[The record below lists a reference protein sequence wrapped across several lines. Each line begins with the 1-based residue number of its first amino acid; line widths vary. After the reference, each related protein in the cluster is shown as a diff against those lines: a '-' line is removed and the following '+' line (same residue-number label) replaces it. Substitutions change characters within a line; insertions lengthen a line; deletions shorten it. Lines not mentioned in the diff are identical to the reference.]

1 MRRRMGRLILVANRL
16 PVSVDLS
23 DGQVNVHDS
32 AGGLATGMRGLS
44 MAEQTSWVGWPGGSP
59 SNDEQRARLDQKLA
73 EHSATPVYLS
83 AQEAERFYEGMS
95 NSVIWPLFH
104 YLVDRLPL
112 FVRDF
117 EEYRAVNER
126 FADAV
131 CARAS
136 EEDLIWI
143 HDYHLLLLPQI
154 LRERLPRARIGFFL
168 HIPFP
173 SSEIFRLLPHR
184 EELLAGML
192 GADLI
197 GFHTF
202 SYARHFSSAL
212 LGNLGV
218 EPELDR
224 VDVDGRNVS
233 IGVFPMGI
241 DVPLF
246 ERLAASPDLPERVS
260 ALRRA
265 QNVERLILGV
275 DRLDY
280 TKGIPRKLLAM
291 ERLLER
297 SPQYRGKVRLLQI
310 AVPSREN
317 VAEYKTLRADVEG
330 LVGRING
337 SSGSL
342 HDAPIHY
349 LYQPVAQNE
358 LVASYRAAEIMLV
371 TPLRD
376 GMNLVAKEYVASRID
391 GDGVLVLSELAGAA
405 SELGEA
411 LTVNPYDVE
420 NLALTLDRALTM
432 PETERRERMT
442 ALRDKVR
449 ARPVELWARQFV
461 SALVADER
469 TPEPRDLRQNTREL
483 DALARELA
491 TRSEV
496 LLTLDYDG
504 TLVKI
509 TSNPERARPD
519 SALRELLVALAEM
532 PRVQVCIVSGRSQ
545 PSLAAWFGEL
555 AIDLVAEHGVW
566 SKRARDSDW
575 QCHIDPNTLGWLADA
590 KRILQTYA
598 ERAPGAFLEE
608 KTAGLAWHY
617 RLVDPYLG
625 LALARELRV
634 HLVRHFAQ
642 APVSILAGRKV
653 IEMRPHGIDK
663 GSAVRD
669 SLGLFHRELAIAA
682 AGDDRTDEDLFAA
695 LPENSL
701 SLCAGTLATRARYR
715 VSGPEQ
721 VRRFLRSFAEA
732 RKASAIAIDRHQQSL

>member
-1 MRRRMGRLILVANRL
+1 MGELMSRLILVANRL
-16 PVSVDLS
+16 PVSLDLS
-23 DGQVNVHDS
+23 DGQIKVQDS

-44 MAEQTSWVGWPGGSP
+44 KQAQTSWVGWPGGMP
-59 SNDEQRARLDQKLA
+59 STDEQRAQLDQILA

-104 YLVDRLPL
+104 YLVDRMPL

-126 FADAV
+126 FADRI
-131 CARAS
+131 CAQAT
-136 EEDLIWI
+136 EDDLIWI
-143 HDYHLLLLPQI
+143 HDYHLLLLPQM

-184 EELLAGML
+184 EDLLRGML
-192 GADLI
+192 GANLI

-202 SYARHFSSAL
+202 GYARHFSDAL
-212 LGNLGV
+212 LGNLGI

-224 VDVDGRNVS
+224 VNVEGRNVS
-233 IGVFPMGI
+233 IGVYPMGI
-241 DVPLF
+241 DVQAF
-246 ERLAASPDLPERVS
+246 ERLAGSPDLPARAAE
-260 ALRRA
+260 LRRA
-265 QNVERLILGV
+265 QGVEQLLLGV

-280 TKGIPRKLLAM
+280 TKGIPRKLLAI

-297 SPQYRGKVRLLQI
+297 SPQYRGKIRLLQI

-317 VAEYKTLRADVEG
+317 VAEYKSLRADVEG

-349 LYQPVAQNE
+349 LYQPLSPEE
-358 LVASYRAAEIMLV
+358 LVASYRAADVMVV

-376 GMNLVAKEYVASRID
+376 GMNLVAKEYVASRTD

-411 LTVNPYDVE
+411 VTVNPYDVE
-420 NLALTLDRALTM
+420 SLAVALERALGM
-432 PETERRERMT
+432 PEAERRERMS

-449 ARPVELWARQFV
+449 ARPVELWAQSFV
-461 SALVADER
+461 DTLEAGER
-469 TPEPRDLRQNTREL
+469 TPEPVDLRSHPA
-483 DALARELA
+483 ALETLA
-491 TRSEV
+491 QRLAQHDEV
-496 LLTLDYDG
+496 LLALDYDG
-504 TLVKI
+504 TLVPI
-509 TSNPERARPD
+509 VRNPDLASPD
-519 SALRELLVALAEM
+519 AALRELLAMLASM
-532 PRVQVCIVSGRSQ
+532 PGVEVCVVSGRAQS
-545 PSLAAWFGEL
+545 SLAAWLGEFP
-555 AIDLVAEHGVW
+555 IDLVAEHGVW
-566 SKRARDSDW
+566 SRRADFGDW
-575 QCHIDPNTLGWLADA
+575 KCHIDPSTLGWLGDA
-590 KRILQTYA
+590 KNVLQTYV
-598 ERAPGAFLEE
+598 ERAPGALLEE

-653 IEMRPHGIDK
+653 IEMRPQGIDK

-669 SLGLFHRELAIAA
+669 SLGLFRPGVAFAA
-682 AGDDRTDEDLFAA
+682 AGDDRTDEDLFAV
-695 LPENSL
+695 LPEDSV
-701 SLCAGTLATRARYR
+701 SLCAGTLTTRAGYR
-715 VSGPEQ
+715 VSGPDQ
-721 VRRFLRSFAEA
+721 VRRFLRTFVEA
-732 RKASAIAIDRHQQSL
+732 RKAQAR

>member
-1 MRRRMGRLILVANRL
+1 MGRLILVANRL
-16 PVSVDLS
+16 PVSLDLS
-23 DGQVNVHDS
+23 DGQVNVQDS
-32 AGGLATGMRGLS
+32 AGGLATGMRGLGKQ
-44 MAEQTSWVGWPGGSP
+44 EQLSWVGWPGGTP
-59 SNDEQRARLDQKLA
+59 NTDEQRALLDRKLA
-73 EHSATPVYLS
+73 EHSATAVYLS
-83 AQEAERFYEGMS
+83 KQEAERFYEGMS

-117 EEYRAVNER
+117 EDYRAVNER

-131 CARAS
+131 CAQAS
-136 EEDLIWI
+136 EDDLIWI
-143 HDYHLLLLPQI
+143 HDYHLLLLPRI
-154 LRERLPRARIGFFL
+154 LRERMPRARIGFFL

-184 EELLAGML
+184 EDLLYGML
-192 GADLI
+192 GADLV

-202 SYARHFSSAL
+202 GYARHFANAL
-212 LGNLGV
+212 LGNLGI

-224 VDVDGRNVS
+224 VDVEGRNVS

-241 DVPLF
+241 DVRNF
-246 ERLAASPDLPERVS
+246 ERLAASSELPERTA
-260 ALRRA
+260 ALRGA
-265 QNVERLILGV
+265 HQVERLILGV

-280 TKGIPRKLLAM
+280 TKGISRKLLAV

-297 SPQYRGKVRLLQI
+297 SPQYRGKVRLLQV

-317 VAEYKTLRADVEG
+317 VAEYKSLRAEVEG

-349 LYQPVAQNE
+349 LYQSLTPEE

-420 NLALTLDRALTM
+420 SLATTLDRALSM
-432 PETERRERMT
+432 PEAERRARM
-442 ALRDKVR
+442 AVLRDKVR
-449 ARPVELWARQFV
+449 ARPVEWWARQFV
-461 SALVADER
+461 NTLEQSDR
-469 TPEPRDLRQNTREL
+469 TPGTRDLRQDSREL
-483 DALARELA
+483 EALSRELA
-491 TRSEV
+491 RRSEV
-496 LLTLDYDG
+496 LLALDYDG
-504 TLVKI
+504 TLVDIKGL
-509 TSNPERARPD
+509 PEFAVPD
-519 SALRELLVALAEM
+519 AALLELLSELAELSG
-532 PRVQVCIVSGRSQ
+532 VEVCVVSGRPRSD
-545 PSLAAWFGEL
+545 LAGWFDEL
-555 AIDLVAEHGVW
+555 PLHLVAEHGVW
-566 SKRARDSDW
+566 SKRARTNEW
-575 QCHIDPNTLGWLADA
+575 RCHIDPSTLDWIADA
-590 KRILQTYA
+590 RHILQTYV
-598 ERAPGAFLEE
+598 ERAPGSFLEE
-608 KTAGLAWHY
+608 KTAGLSWHY
-617 RLVDPYLG
+617 RLVDPHRA

-642 APVSILAGRKV
+642 APVSVLPGRKM
-653 IEMRPHGIDK
+653 IELRPQGIDK

-669 SLGLFHRELAIAA
+669 LLGLLQRELGIAA

-695 LPENSL
+695 LPEDAIT
-701 SLCAGTLATRARYR
+701 LCAGTRATRARYR
-715 VSGPEQ
+715 VRGPAQ
-721 VRRFLRSFAEA
+721 VRRFLQVFAETRA
-732 RKASAIAIDRHQQSL
+732 AQRSR

>member
-1 MRRRMGRLILVANRL
+1 MAGGMSRLILVANRL
-16 PVSVDLS
+16 PVSLDLS
-23 DGQVNVHDS
+23 DGQVKVQDS
-32 AGGLATGMRGLS
+32 AGGLATGMRGLGKQ
-44 MAEQTSWVGWPGGSP
+44 EQTSWVGWPGGMP
-59 SNDEQRARLDQKLA
+59 SDDQQRAQLDQKLA

-104 YLVDRLPL
+104 YLIDRMPL

-117 EEYRAVNER
+117 DEYRAVNER
-126 FADAV
+126 FADCV
-131 CARAS
+131 CAQAS
-136 EEDLIWI
+136 EDALIWI

-184 EELLAGML
+184 EELLRGML
-192 GADLI
+192 GANLI

-202 SYARHFSSAL
+202 AYARHFSDAL
-212 LGNLGV
+212 LGNLGI

-224 VDVDGRNVS
+224 VDVDGRTVS

-241 DVPLF
+241 DVQTF
-246 ERLAASPDLPERVS
+246 ERLANSAELPERVA
-260 ALRRA
+260 ALRSA
-265 QNVERLILGV
+265 QGVEQLILGV

-280 TKGIPRKLLAM
+280 TKGIPRKLLAV
-291 ERLLER
+291 ERLFER
-297 SPQYRGKVRLLQI
+297 SPQYRGKVRMLQI

-317 VAEYKTLRADVEG
+317 VAEYKSLRTEVEG

-349 LYQPVAQNE
+349 LYQPLTQEE
-358 LVASYRAAEIMLV
+358 LVASYRAAEIMVV

-376 GMNLVAKEYVASRID
+376 GMNLVAKEYVASRTD
-391 GDGVLVLSELAGAA
+391 GDGVLVLSEFAGAA

-420 NLALTLDRALTM
+420 SLALTLERALLM
-432 PETERRERMT
+432 PEAERRERMSQ
-442 ALRDKVR
+442 LREKVR

-461 SALVADER
+461 AQLSVAEPA
-469 TPEPRDLRQNTREL
+469 PEPRDLRHAPAEL
-483 DALARELA
+483 EALGRGLA
-491 TRSEV
+491 SQAKVR
-496 LLTLDYDG
+496 LLLDYDG
-504 TLVKI
+504 TLVPI
-509 TSNPERARPD
+509 AQDPELARPD
-519 SALRELLVALAEM
+519 AALCELLVMLAELQG
-532 PRVQVCIVSGRSQ
+532 VEVCVVSGRAQS
-545 PSLAAWFGEL
+545 SLAAWLGEL
-555 AIDLVAEHGVW
+555 PIDLIAEHGVW
-566 SKRARDSDW
+566 SKRANEADW
-575 QCHIDPNTLGWLADA
+575 KCHIDPSSLGWPADA
-590 KRILQTYA
+590 KTILQTYV

-617 RLVDPYLG
+617 RRVDPYLG
-625 LALARELRV
+625 VALARELRV

-653 IEMRPHGIDK
+653 IEMRPQGIDK
-663 GSAVRD
+663 GSVVRD
-669 SLGLFHRELAIAA
+669 LLDLFRHEATIVA
-682 AGDDRTDEDLFAA
+682 AGDDRTDEDLFAV
-695 LPENSL
+695 LPEGAI
-701 SLCAGTLATRARYR
+701 SLCAGTLTTRARYR

-721 VRRFLRSFAEA
+721 IRRFLRSFVEA
-732 RKASAIAIDRHQQSL
+732 RRATA

>member
-1 MRRRMGRLILVANRL
+1 MGSTMGRLILVANRL
-16 PVSVDLS
+16 PVSLDLS
-23 DGQVNVHDS
+23 DGQVNVQDS
-32 AGGLATGMRGLS
+32 AGGLATGMRGLGQQ
-44 MAEQTSWVGWPGGSP
+44 EQTSWIGWPGGMP
-59 SNDEQRARLDQKLA
+59 STDEQRAELDKKLA

-83 AQEAERFYEGMS
+83 AQESERFYEGMS

-104 YLVDRLPL
+104 YLIDRLPL
-112 FVRDF
+112 FVRDYD
-117 EEYRAVNER
+117 EYRAVNQR
-126 FADAV
+126 FADIV
-131 CARAS
+131 CEQAT
-136 EEDLIWI
+136 EDDSIWI
-143 HDYHLLLLPQI
+143 HDYHLLLLPQL

-184 EELLAGML
+184 EELLHGML
-192 GADLI
+192 GASVI

-202 SYARHFSSAL
+202 SYARHFSNAL
-212 LGNLGV
+212 LGNLGI

-241 DVPLF
+241 DVASF
-246 ERLAASPDLPERVS
+246 ERLAADPELPERVS

-317 VAEYKTLRADVEG
+317 VAEYKSLRADVEG

-349 LYQPVAQNE
+349 LYQPIAQAE
-358 LVASYRAAEIMLV
+358 LVASYRAAEVMLV

-420 NLALTLDRALTM
+420 SLALSMDRALTM
-432 PETERRERMT
+432 PEAERRERMA
-442 ALRDKVR
+442 ALREKVR

-461 SALVADER
+461 DALESDER
-469 TPEPRDLRQNTREL
+469 SPEPRDLRANSPEL
-483 DALARELA
+483 DALARDLA
-491 TRSEV
+491 TRREV
-496 LLTLDYDG
+496 LLALDYDG

-509 TSNPERARPD
+509 SSNPDRARPD
-519 SALRELLVALAEM
+519 ASLRELLVVLAQLPGVE
-532 PRVQVCIVSGRSQ
+532 VCIVSGRTQS
-545 PSLAAWFGEL
+545 SLATWFGEL
-555 AIDLVAEHGVW
+555 PIHLVAEHGVW
-566 SKRARDSDW
+566 SKRAGALDW
-575 QCHIDPNTLGWLADA
+575 KCHIDPSTLG
-590 KRILQTYA
+590 
-598 ERAPGAFLEE
+598 
-608 KTAGLAWHY
+608 
-617 RLVDPYLG
+617 
-625 LALARELRV
+625 
-634 HLVRHFAQ
+634 
-642 APVSILAGRKV
+642 
-653 IEMRPHGIDK
+653 
-663 GSAVRD
+663 
-669 SLGLFHRELAIAA
+669 
-682 AGDDRTDEDLFAA
+682 
-695 LPENSL
+695 
-701 SLCAGTLATRARYR
+701 
-715 VSGPEQ
+715 
-721 VRRFLRSFAEA
+721 
-732 RKASAIAIDRHQQSL
+732 

>member
-1 MRRRMGRLILVANRL
+1 MSRLILVANRL
-16 PVSVDLS
+16 PVSLDLS
-23 DGQVNVHDS
+23 DGQVQVQAS

-44 MAEQTSWVGWPGGSP
+44 KQESTSWVGWPGGTPGS
-59 SNDEQRARLDQKLA
+59 DEQRALLDEKLA

-83 AQEAERFYEGMS
+83 EQEAERFYDGMS

-104 YLVDRLPL
+104 YLVDRMPML
-112 FVRDF
+112 VRDF
-117 EEYRAVNER
+117 DEYRAVNER

-131 CARAS
+131 CAQAK
-136 EEDLIWI
+136 EEDLIWV
-143 HDYHLLLLPQI
+143 HDYHLLLLPKI

-184 EELLAGML
+184 EELLRGML
-192 GADLI
+192 GANLI

-202 SYARHFSSAL
+202 GYARHFSDAL
-212 LGNLGV
+212 LGNLGI
-218 EPELDR
+218 EAELDR
-224 VDVDGRNVS
+224 VDVESGKVS

-241 DVPLF
+241 DVQSF
-246 ERLAASPDLPERVS
+246 ERLANSAELPDRVS
-260 ALRRA
+260 ELRRA
-265 QNVERLILGV
+265 QGVEQLLLGV

-297 SPQYRGKVRLLQI
+297 SPHYRGKVRLLQV

-317 VAEYKTLRADVEG
+317 VAEYKSLRADVEG

-337 SSGSL
+337 ASGSL
-342 HDAPIHY
+342 HDDAPIHY
-349 LYQPVAQNE
+349 LYKALTQEE
-358 LVASYRAAEIMLV
+358 LVASYRAADVMVV

-376 GMNLVAKEYVASRID
+376 GMNLVAKEYIASRTT

-420 NLALTLDRALTM
+420 SMAVGFDRALSM
-432 PETERRERMT
+432 PESERRERMS

-449 ARPVELWARQFV
+449 ARPVELWAQSFV
-461 SALVADER
+461 SALETGER
-469 TPEPRDLRQNTREL
+469 GPEPRDLRRDPHEL
-483 DALARELA
+483 
-491 TRSEV
+491 EV
-496 LLTLDYDG
+496 LAQGLAKHSQVLLALDYDG
-504 TLVKI
+504 TLVPIVK
-509 TSNPERARPD
+509 NPDLARPD
-519 SALRELLVALAEM
+519 AALRQLLAMLARM
-532 PRVQVCIVSGRSQ
+532 PGVQVCVVSGRAQS
-545 PSLAAWFGEL
+545 SLASWLGEL
-555 AIDLVAEHGVW
+555 PLDLVAEHGVW
-566 SKRARDSDW
+566 SKRADAEEW
-575 QCHIDPNTLGWLADA
+575 ICHVDQSTLGWLPDA
-590 KRILQTYA
+590 RKILETYV

-625 LALARELRV
+625 VALARELRV

-653 IEMRPHGIDK
+653 LEMRPQGIDK
-663 GSAVRD
+663 GTAVRD
-669 SLGLFHRELAIAA
+669 FLGLFRPEQVIGA

-695 LPENSL
+695 LPEGSL
-701 SLCAGTLATRARYR
+701 SLCAGTFATRAGYR
-715 VSGPEQ
+715 VSGPDQ
-721 VRRFLRSFAEA
+721 IRLFLRSFAEA
-732 RKASAIAIDRHQQSL
+732 RKAQAAA

>member
-1 MRRRMGRLILVANRL
+1 MGRLILVANRL

-23 DGQVNVHDS
+23 EGQVRVQPS
-32 AGGLATGMRGLS
+32 SGGLATGMRGL
-44 MAEQTSWVGWPGGSP
+44 AKEEHTSWVGWPGGSP
-59 SNDEQRARLDQKLA
+59 ESEEQRSALEAQLR

-104 YLVDRLPL
+104 YLVDRMPL

-117 EEYRAVNER
+117 AEYRAVNER

-131 CARAS
+131 CADAD
-136 EEDLIWI
+136 EDSTIWV
-143 HDYHLLLLPQI
+143 HDYHLLLLPGI

-184 EELLAGML
+184 EDLLRGLL
-192 GADLI
+192 GANLI
-197 GFHTF
+197 GFHTYG
-202 SYARHFSSAL
+202 YARHFADAL
-212 LGNLGV
+212 LGTLGI

-224 VDVDGRNVS
+224 VDVDGRTVS
-233 IGVFPMGI
+233 LGVFPMGI
-241 DVPLF
+241 DVSTF
-246 ERLAASPDLPERVS
+246 EGLAQSPELPARV
-260 ALRRA
+260 AELRRA
-265 QNVERLILGV
+265 QGVEHLLLGV

-297 SPQYRGKVRLLQI
+297 SPQYRGTARLLQI

-317 VAEYKTLRADVEG
+317 VAEYKSLRSEVEQ

-337 SSGSL
+337 SNGSL

-349 LYQPVAQNE
+349 LYQPVTQTD
-358 LVASYRAAEIMLV
+358 LVASYRAADVMVV

-376 GMNLVAKEYVASRID
+376 GMNLVAKEYVAARTD

-420 NLALTLDRALTM
+420 SLALCLDRALSM
-432 PETERRERMT
+432 PEAERRERMA

-449 ARPVELWARQFV
+449 ARPVELWASSFV
-461 SALVADER
+461 HTLEAGERAL
-469 TPEPRDLRQNTREL
+469 EPLDLRHNPSQLE
-483 DALARELA
+483 ALALELA
-491 TRSEV
+491 KRPEV
-496 LLTLDYDG
+496 VFALDYDG
-504 TLVKI
+504 TLVPI
-509 TSNPERARPD
+509 ARNPDLAVPD
-519 SALRELLVALAEM
+519 SALSELLAMLAVASGV
-532 PRVQVCIVSGRSQ
+532 RVCVVSGRAQ
-545 PSLAAWFGEL
+545 ASLGAWLGKL
-555 AIDLVAEHGVW
+555 PIDLVAEHGVW
-566 SKRARDSDW
+566 SKRAGVAAW
-575 QCHIDPNTLGWLADA
+575 KCHIDPSTLGWLGDA
-590 KRILQTYA
+590 RAILETYV

-617 RLVDPYLG
+617 RNVDPYLG
-625 LALARELRV
+625 VHLARELRV

-642 APVSILAGRKV
+642 LPVSILAGRKV
-653 IEMRPHGIDK
+653 IELRPQGLDK
-663 GSAVRD
+663 GAAVRD
-669 SLGLFHRELAIAA
+669 SLALFAGAPALLA
-682 AGDDRTDEDLFAA
+682 AGDDRTDEDLFAV
-695 LPENSL
+695 LPEGSL
-701 SLCAGTLATRARYR
+701 SLCAGTLATRAHYR

-721 VRRFLRSFAEA
+721 VRLFLRRFLEA
-732 RKASAIAIDRHQQSL
+732 RTLEPS

>member
-1 MRRRMGRLILVANRL
+1 MGLAMSRLILVANRL
-16 PVSVDLS
+16 PVSLDLS
-23 DGQVNVHDS
+23 DGQVKVQDS

-44 MAEQTSWVGWPGGSP
+44 KEERTSWVGWPGGIP
-59 SNDEQRARLDQKLA
+59 SSDEQRALLDQKLT

-83 AQEAERFYEGMS
+83 AAEAERFYEGMS

-117 EEYRAVNER
+117 DDYRAVNER
-126 FADAV
+126 FADIV
-131 CARAS
+131 CAQAG
-136 EEDLIWI
+136 EDDLIWI
-143 HDYHLLLLPQI
+143 HDYHLLLLPKI

-173 SSEIFRLLPHR
+173 SSEIFRLMPHR
-184 EELLAGML
+184 EELLRGML
-192 GADLI
+192 GANVI

-202 SYARHFSSAL
+202 GYARHFADAL
-212 LGNLGV
+212 LGNLGI
-218 EPELDR
+218 EPELDT
-224 VDVDGRNVS
+224 VDVEGRSVS

-241 DVPLF
+241 DVQSF
-246 ERLAASPDLPERVS
+246 ERLADSPELPERV
-260 ALRRA
+260 AELRRA
-265 QNVERLILGV
+265 QGVEQLILGV

-297 SPQYRGKVRLLQI
+297 SPQYRGKVRLLQV

-317 VAEYKTLRADVEG
+317 VAEYKSLRADVEG

-349 LYQPVAQNE
+349 LYKSLTQEE
-358 LVASYRAAEIMLV
+358 LVASYRAAQIMVV

-376 GMNLVAKEYVASRID
+376 GMNLVAKEYVASRTD

-411 LTVNPYDVE
+411 LVVNPYDVE
-420 NLALTLDRALTM
+420 SLAVSLDRALTM
-432 PETERRERMT
+432 PETERRERMS
-442 ALRDKVR
+442 ALRDKVS
-449 ARPVELWARQFV
+449 ARPVEVWARTFV
-461 SALVADER
+461 DKLESGER
-469 TPEPRDLRQNTREL
+469 GPEPQDLRHDSAEL
-483 DALARELA
+483 DALAQRLA
-491 TRSEV
+491 SRAEV
-496 LLTLDYDG
+496 LLALDYDG
-504 TLVKI
+504 TLVPIVK
-509 TSNPERARPD
+509 NPDLARPD
-519 SALRELLVALAEM
+519 TALRELLTMLAEFKG
-532 PRVQVCIVSGRSQ
+532 VEVCVVSGRAQ
-545 PSLAAWFGEL
+545 PSLGGWLGDL

-566 SKRARDSDW
+566 SKRAGSPDW
-575 QCHIDPNTLGWLADA
+575 KSHIDPNSLGWITDA
-590 KRILQTYA
+590 KAILETYV

-625 LALARELRV
+625 VALARELRV

-653 IEMRPHGIDK
+653 LEMRPQGIDK
-663 GSAVRD
+663 GAAVRD
-669 SLGLFHRELAIAA
+669 SLNLLRPGIAIAA
-682 AGDDRTDEDLFAA
+682 AGDDRTDEDLFAS
-695 LPENSL
+695 LPEGSI

-715 VSGPEQ
+715 VSGPDQ
-721 VRRFLRSFAEA
+721 VRRFLRSFVEA
-732 RKASAIAIDRHQQSL
+732 RQRQSGAQ

>member
-1 MRRRMGRLILVANRL
+1 MSRLILVANRL
-16 PVSVDLS
+16 PVSLDLS
-23 DGQVNVHDS
+23 DDQVRIQPS
-32 AGGLATGMRGLS
+32 SGGLATGMRGLS
-44 MAEQTSWVGWPGGSP
+44 KAEQTSWVGWPGAMPQS
-59 SNDEQRARLDQKLA
+59 DEQRALIDQQLA

-104 YLVDRLPL
+104 YLVDRMPL

-117 EEYRAVNER
+117 DEYRAVNER

-131 CARAS
+131 CAQAG
-136 EEDLIWI
+136 EDDLIWI
-143 HDYHLLLLPQI
+143 HDYHLLLLPRM
-154 LRERLPRARIGFFL
+154 LRERLPGARIGFFL

-184 EELLAGML
+184 EDLLRGML
-192 GADLI
+192 GANLI

-202 SYARHFSSAL
+202 GYARHFSDAL
-212 LGNLGV
+212 LGNLGI
-218 EPELDR
+218 EPQLDR
-224 VDVDGRNVS
+224 VDVDGRTVS
-233 IGVFPMGI
+233 IGVYPMGI
-241 DVPLF
+241 DVNGF
-246 ERLAASPDLPERVS
+246 EQLASDPELPARV
-260 ALRRA
+260 AELRRA
-265 QNVERLILGV
+265 QGVEHLLLGV

-317 VAEYKTLRADVEG
+317 VAEYKSLRSDVEG

-349 LYQPVAQNE
+349 LYKPVTQAE
-358 LVASYRAAEIMLV
+358 LVASYRAADVMVV

-376 GMNLVAKEYVASRID
+376 GMNLVAKEYVAARTD

-420 NLALTLDRALTM
+420 TLALTLDRALSM
-432 PETERRERMT
+432 PEVERRERMT

-449 ARPVELWARQFV
+449 AHPVELWARSFV
-461 SALVADER
+461 ETLAAGER
-469 TPEPRDLRQNTREL
+469 GPEPRDLRRDSDEL
-483 DALARELA
+483 DKLARTLA
-491 TRSEV
+491 TRAEV
-496 LLTLDYDG
+496 VFALDYDG
-504 TLVKI
+504 TLVPI
-509 TSNPERARPD
+509 TRNPDLARPD
-519 SALRELLVALAEM
+519 AALRELLAMLAGLSG
-532 PRVQVCIVSGRSQ
+532 VHVCVVSGRAQ
-545 PSLAAWFGEL
+545 PSLATWLDAL
-555 AIDLVAEHGVW
+555 PIDLVAEHGVW
-566 SKRARDSDW
+566 TKRAEAAEW
-575 QCHIDPNTLGWLADA
+575 KCHIDTSTLDWLSDA
-590 KRILQTYA
+590 RAILETYV
-598 ERAPGAFLEE
+598 ERAPGAILEQ

-617 RLVDPYLG
+617 RNVDPYLG
-625 LALARELRV
+625 VQLARELRV

-642 APVSILAGRKV
+642 MPVSILGGRKV
-653 IEMRPHGIDK
+653 IEMRPQGLDK

-669 SLGLFHRELAIAA
+669 SLGLFRSAAAIAA

-695 LPENSL
+695 LPEGSL
-701 SLCAGTLATRARYR
+701 SLCAGTLATRAGYR
-715 VSGPEQ
+715 VSGPDQ
-721 VRRFLRSFAEA
+721 VRRFLRGFVEA
-732 RKASAIAIDRHQQSL
+732 RRL

>member
-1 MRRRMGRLILVANRL
+1 MSRLILVANRL
-16 PVSVDLS
+16 PVSLDLS
-23 DGQVNVHDS
+23 EGQVRIKDS
-32 AGGLATGMRGLS
+32 GGGLATGMRGLS
-44 MAEQTSWVGWPGGSP
+44 KKEQTSWVGWPGGTP
-59 SNDEQRARLDQKLA
+59 SSDEQRALLDQKLA

-83 AQEAERFYEGMS
+83 AQESERFYEGMS

-104 YLVDRLPL
+104 YLVDRMPL

-117 EEYRAVNER
+117 DEYRAVNER

-131 CARAS
+131 CAQAGDD
-136 EEDLIWI
+136 DLIWI
-143 HDYHLLLLPQI
+143 HDYHLLLLPQM

-184 EELLAGML
+184 EHLLRGML
-192 GADLI
+192 GANLI

-202 SYARHFSSAL
+202 GYARHFSDAL
-212 LGNLGV
+212 LGTLGI

-224 VDVDGRNVS
+224 VDVEGRTVS

-241 DVPLF
+241 DVNSF
-246 ERLAASPDLPERVS
+246 ERMAASPELPERVA

-265 QNVERLILGV
+265 QGVEHLLLGV

-297 SPQYRGKVRLLQI
+297 SPQYRGKARLLQI

-317 VAEYKTLRADVEG
+317 VAEYKSLRGEVEG

-349 LYQPVAQNE
+349 LYQPVTQEE
-358 LVASYRAAEIMLV
+358 LVASYRAADIMVV

-376 GMNLVAKEYVASRID
+376 GMNLVAKEYVASRTD

-420 NLALTLDRALTM
+420 SLAVTLDRALSM
-432 PETERRERMT
+432 PETERRERMS

-449 ARPVELWARQFV
+449 ARPVELWANNFV
-461 SALVADER
+461 DTLEARER
-469 TPEPRDLRQNTREL
+469 GPEPRDLRRDPQEL
-483 DALARELA
+483 EALARVLA
-491 TRSEV
+491 TRTEV
-496 LLTLDYDG
+496 VFALDYDG
-504 TLVKI
+504 TLVPI
-509 TSNPERARPD
+509 VRNPDFARPD
-519 SALRELLVALAEM
+519 TALRELLAMLASLSG
-532 PRVQVCIVSGRSQ
+532 VHVCVVSGRAQ
-545 PSLAAWFGEL
+545 PSLAAWLGEL
-555 AIDLVAEHGVW
+555 PIDLVAEHGVW
-566 SKRARDSDW
+566 SKKAEAAGW
-575 QCHIDPNTLGWLADA
+575 QCHIDPTTLGWLGDA
-590 KRILQTYA
+590 RSILETYV
-598 ERAPGAFLEE
+598 ERAPGAFLEQ
-608 KTAGLAWHY
+608 KTGGLAWHY
-617 RLVDPYLG
+617 RNVDPYLG
-625 LALARELRV
+625 VHLARELRV

-642 APVSILAGRKV
+642 MPVSILAGRKV
-653 IEMRPHGIDK
+653 IEMRPQGLDK
-663 GSAVRD
+663 GSAARD
-669 SLGLFHRELAIAA
+669 FLGLFQGGAVIAA

-695 LPENSL
+695 LPEGSL
-701 SLCAGTLATRARYR
+701 SLCAGTLATRAGYR
-715 VSGPEQ
+715 VSGPDQ
-721 VRRFLRSFAEA
+721 VRRFLRGFVEA
-732 RKASAIAIDRHQQSL
+732 RTQSRTRTNA

>member
-1 MRRRMGRLILVANRL
+1 MNRLILVANRL
-16 PVSVDLS
+16 PVSLDLS
-23 DGQVNVHDS
+23 DGQVNVQDS

-44 MAEQTSWVGWPGGSP
+44 KQERTSWVGWPGGTPKS
-59 SNDEQRARLDQKLA
+59 DEQRALLDQKLA

-83 AQEAERFYEGMS
+83 KQEAERFYDGMS

-104 YLVDRLPL
+104 YLVDRVPL

-131 CARAS
+131 CAQAN
-136 EEDLIWI
+136 EQDLIWI
-143 HDYHLLLLPQI
+143 HDYHLLLLPKI

-184 EELLAGML
+184 EELLRGML
-192 GADLI
+192 GANLI

-202 SYARHFSSAL
+202 GYARHFADAL
-212 LGNLGV
+212 LGNLGI

-224 VDVDGRNVS
+224 VDVEGRNVS

-241 DVPLF
+241 DVRVF
-246 ERLAASPDLPERVS
+246 EHLAADPGLPERV
-260 ALRRA
+260 AELRRA
-265 QNVERLILGV
+265 PGMEQLILGV

-280 TKGIPRKLLAM
+280 TKGLPRKLLAM

-317 VAEYKTLRADVEG
+317 VAEYKSLRADVEG

-337 SSGSL
+337 ANGSL

-349 LYQPVAQNE
+349 LYQPLTPDE
-358 LVASYRAAEIMLV
+358 LVTSYRAAEVMVV

-376 GMNLVAKEYVASRID
+376 GMNLVAKEYVASRTD

-411 LTVNPYDVE
+411 LIVNPYDVE
-420 NLALTLDRALTM
+420 SLALSLERALSM
-432 PETERRERMT
+432 PETERRERMS

-449 ARPVELWARQFV
+449 ARPVELWAQGFV
-461 SALVADER
+461 DQLAAGVQV
-469 TPEPRDLRQNTREL
+469 PEPRDLRHDPGQLE
-483 DALARELA
+483 ALAQGLA
-491 TRSEV
+491 TRAEV
-496 LLTLDYDG
+496 LFALDYDG
-504 TLVKI
+504 TLVPI
-509 TSNPERARPD
+509 VRNPDLARPD
-519 SALRELLVALAEM
+519 ADLRELLAMLAAM
-532 PRVQVCIVSGRSQ
+532 PGIEVCVVSGRAQ
-545 PSLAAWFGEL
+545 PSLAAWLGEL
-555 AIDLVAEHGVW
+555 PIDLVAEHGVW
-566 SKRARDSDW
+566 SKRANEADW
-575 QCHIDPNTLGWLADA
+575 NCHVDPGSIGWLSDA
-590 KRILQTYA
+590 KSILQTYV

-625 LALARELRV
+625 VALARELRV
-634 HLVRHFAQ
+634 HLVSHFAQ

-653 IEMRPHGIDK
+653 VEMRPQGIDK
-663 GSAVRD
+663 GAAVRD
-669 SLGLFHRELAIAA
+669 SLGLFRPQLALAA

-695 LPENSL
+695 LPEDSI
-701 SLCAGTLATRARYR
+701 SLCAGTLATRARFR

-721 VRRFLRSFAEA
+721 VRRFLRSFLEA
-732 RKASAIAIDRHQQSL
+732 RRAQAA

>member
-1 MRRRMGRLILVANRL
+1 MSRLILVANRL
-16 PVSVDLS
+16 PVSLDLS
-23 DGQVNVHDS
+23 DGQVNVQDS

-44 MAEQTSWVGWPGGSP
+44 KQEQTSWVGWPGGIP
-59 SNDEQRARLDQKLA
+59 SSDEQRALLDRKLA

-83 AQEAERFYEGMS
+83 QQEAERFYEGMS

-131 CARAS
+131 CAQAR
-136 EEDLIWI
+136 EDDLIWI
-143 HDYHLLLLPQI
+143 HDYHLLLLPAI
-154 LRERLPRARIGFFL
+154 LRQRLPHARIGFFL

-184 EELLAGML
+184 EELLRGLL
-192 GADLI
+192 GANLI

-202 SYARHFSSAL
+202 GYARHFSDAL
-212 LGNLGV
+212 LGNLGI

-224 VDVDGRNVS
+224 VDVNGRNVS

-241 DVPLF
+241 DVHSF
-246 ERLAASPDLPERVS
+246 ERLANSPELPERT
-260 ALRRA
+260 AELRRA
-265 QNVERLILGV
+265 QNVEQLILGV

-297 SPQYRGKVRLLQI
+297 SPRYRGKVRLLQI

-317 VAEYKTLRADVEG
+317 VAEYKSLRADVEG

-342 HDAPIHY
+342 HEAPIHY
-349 LYQPVAQNE
+349 LYKPLKQDE
-358 LVASYRAAEIMLV
+358 LVASYRAADIMVV

-376 GMNLVAKEYVASRID
+376 GMNLVAKEYIASRTD

-420 NLALTLDRALTM
+420 SLAVSLDRALSM
-432 PETERRERMT
+432 PEVERRERMS

-449 ARPVELWARQFV
+449 ARPVELWAQSFV
-461 SALVADER
+461 DALQAGKRE
-469 TPEPRDLRQNTREL
+469 PEPRDLQRDPAEL
-483 DALARELA
+483 ESLARGLA
-491 TRSEV
+491 SHARV
-496 LLTLDYDG
+496 LFALDYDG
-504 TLVKI
+504 TLVPI
-509 TSNPERARPD
+509 ARNPDLARPD
-519 SALRELLVALAEM
+519 SALRELLAMLTALPGVE
-532 PRVQVCIVSGRSQ
+532 VCVVSGRAQ
-545 PSLAAWFGEL
+545 PSLAAWL
-555 AIDLVAEHGVW
+555 DHLPINLVAEHGVW
-566 SKRARDSDW
+566 SKRANASDW
-575 QCHIDPNTLGWLADA
+575 KCHIDSSSTEWLADA
-590 KRILQTYA
+590 KNILQTYV

-642 APVSILAGRKV
+642 TPVSIFAGHKV
-653 IEMRPHGIDK
+653 LEIRPQSIDK
-663 GSAVRD
+663 GAALRD
-669 SLGLFHRELAIAA
+669 SLGLFRPELAVAA

-695 LPENSL
+695 LPEGSL

-715 VSGPEQ
+715 VSGPDQ
-721 VRRFLRSFAEA
+721 VRRFLRSFVEA
-732 RKASAIAIDRHQQSL
+732 RKVETA

>member
-1 MRRRMGRLILVANRL
+1 MSRLILVANRL
-16 PVSVDLS
+16 PVSLDLS
-23 DGQVNVHDS
+23 GGEVKVQDS
-32 AGGLATGMRGLS
+32 GGGLATGMRGLS
-44 MAEQTSWVGWPGGSP
+44 KRETTSWVGWPGGAPNS
-59 SNDEQRARLDQKLA
+59 DEQRAQIEEKLR

-83 AQEAERFYEGMS
+83 AREAERFYEGMS
-95 NSVIWPLFH
+95 NGVIWPLFH
-104 YLVDRLPL
+104 YLIDRMPL

-131 CARAS
+131 LAS
-136 EEDLIWI
+136 AEDDDLIWI
-143 HDYHLLLLPQI
+143 HDFHLLLLPKMI
-154 LRERLPRARIGFFL
+154 RERLPRARIGFFL

-184 EELLAGML
+184 EEILRGML
-192 GADLI
+192 GANLI

-202 SYARHFSSAL
+202 GYARHFSDAL
-212 LGNLGV
+212 LGTLGI

-224 VDVDGRNVS
+224 VDVEGRRVS

-241 DVPLF
+241 DVNSF
-246 ERLAASPDLPERVS
+246 ERSGNDPDLPERV
-260 ALRRA
+260 AGLRRA
-265 QNVERLILGV
+265 QGVEQLLLGV

-297 SPQYRGKVRLLQI
+297 SPHYRGKVRLLQI

-317 VAEYKTLRADVEG
+317 VEEYKSLRSDVEG

-349 LYQPVAQNE
+349 VYQSVSREQ
-358 LVASYRAAEIMLV
+358 LVASYRAADVMVV

-376 GMNLVAKEYVASRID
+376 GMNLVAKEYIAARGD

-411 LTVNPYDVE
+411 LIVNPYDVE
-420 NLALTLDRALTM
+420 SLALALDRALCM
-432 PETERRERMT
+432 PEAERRERMQ
-442 ALRDKVR
+442 ALRGKVQ
-449 ARPVELWARQFV
+449 ARPVELWARQFTD
-461 SALVADER
+461 ALWASQRDV
-469 TPEPRDLRQNTREL
+469 EPCDLRRDPEKL
-483 DALARELA
+483 DALARNLA
-491 TRSEV
+491 AHPSV
-496 LLTLDYDG
+496 VFALDYDG
-504 TLVKI
+504 TLVPI
-509 TSNPERARPD
+509 MRTPELAIPD
-519 SALRELLVALAEM
+519 PALCELLDRLARLNGV
-532 PRVQVCIVSGRSQ
+532 RVCVVSGRAQ
-545 PSLAAWFGEL
+545 ASLSAWL
-555 AIDLVAEHGVW
+555 DALPIDLIAEHGVW
-566 SKRARDSDW
+566 SRNWGSAW
-575 QCHIDPNTLGWLADA
+575 QCHVDPTTLDWLSDA
-590 KRILQTYA
+590 RGILETYV

-617 RLVDPYLG
+617 RNVDPYLG
-625 LALARELRV
+625 VLLARELRV

-653 IEMRPHGIDK
+653 LEMRPQGLEK
-663 GSAVRD
+663 GSAARD
-669 SLGLFHRELAIAA
+669 WLGLFQTGAAVAA

-695 LPENSL
+695 LPDGSL
-701 SLCAGTLATRARYR
+701 SLCAGTLTTRAGYR

-721 VRRFLRSFAEA
+721 VRRFLQRFLEA
-732 RKASAIAIDRHQQSL
+732 RTA

>member
-1 MRRRMGRLILVANRL
+1 MGRLILVANRL

-44 MAEQTSWVGWPGGSP
+44 MAQQTSWVGWPGGSP
-59 SNDEQRARLDQKLA
+59 SSDEQRARLDQKLA
-73 EHSATPVYLS
+73 EHAATPVYLS

-117 EEYRAVNER
+117 AEYRAVNER

-131 CARAS
+131 CAQAS

-184 EELLAGML
+184 EELLSGML

-212 LGNLGV
+212 LGNLGI

-224 VDVDGRNVS
+224 VDVDGRSVS

-241 DVPLF
+241 DVATF
-246 ERLAASPDLPERVS
+246 ERLAASPELPDRVS

-317 VAEYKTLRADVEG
+317 VAEYKSLRAEVEG

-337 SSGSL
+337 SNGSL

-349 LYQPVAQNE
+349 LYQPVAQSE

-391 GDGVLVLSELAGAA
+391 GDGVLVLSELAGAS

-420 NLALTLDRALTM
+420 SLALTLDRALTM
-432 PETERRERMT
+432 SETERRERMA
-442 ALRDKVR
+442 ALRDKVG

-461 SALVADER
+461 SALAADER
-469 TPEPRDLRQNTREL
+469 IPEPHDLRQNGAEL
-483 DALARELA
+483 DRLAQELA
-491 TRSEV
+491 AHHEV
-496 LLTLDYDG
+496 LLALDYDG

-519 SALRELLVALAEM
+519 PALRELLVMLAGM
-532 PRVQVCIVSGRSQ
+532 PRVQVCIVSGRTQS
-545 PSLAAWFGEL
+545 SLAAWFGEL

-566 SKRARDSDW
+566 SKRARENEW
-575 QCHIDPNTLGWLADA
+575 KCHIDPNTLGWLADA
-590 KRILQTYA
+590 KRILKTYV

-663 GSAVRD
+663 GSAIRD
-669 SLGLFHRELAIAA
+669 SLDLLHRDLGIAA
-682 AGDDRTDEDLFAA
+682 AGDDRTDEDLFAV

-701 SLCAGTLATRARYR
+701 TLCAGTVATRARYR

-721 VRRFLRSFAEA
+721 VRRFLRRFAEA
-732 RKASAIAIDRHQQSL
+732 RCHQ

>member
-1 MRRRMGRLILVANRL
+1 MSRLILVANRL
-16 PVSVDLS
+16 PVSLDLS
-23 DGQVNVHDS
+23 DGEVKVQDS
-32 AGGLATGMRGLS
+32 VGGLASGMRGLS
-44 MAEQTSWVGWPGGSP
+44 KQEQTSWVGWPGGTP
-59 SNDEQRARLDQKLA
+59 SSDEQRAVLDRKLA

-83 AQEAERFYEGMS
+83 AAEAERFYEGMS

-104 YLVDRLPL
+104 YLVDRMPL

-117 EEYRAVNER
+117 DEYRAVNER

-131 CARAS
+131 CAQAN

-143 HDYHLLLLPQI
+143 HDYHLLLLPKI
-154 LRERLPRARIGFFL
+154 LRERLPQAKIGFFL

-184 EELLAGML
+184 EDLLRGML
-192 GADLI
+192 GASVI

-202 SYARHFSSAL
+202 GYARHFSDAL
-212 LGNLGV
+212 LGNLGI

-224 VDVDGRNVS
+224 VDVEGRNVS
-233 IGVFPMGI
+233 LGVFPMGI
-241 DVPLF
+241 DVQTF
-246 ERLAASPDLPERVS
+246 ERLANSPELPERV
-260 ALRRA
+260 AELRRA
-265 QNVERLILGV
+265 QGVEQLMLGV

-280 TKGIPRKLLAM
+280 TKGIPRKLLAV

-297 SPQYRGKVRLLQI
+297 SPHYRGKVRLLQI

-317 VAEYKTLRADVEG
+317 VAEYKNLRADVEG

-349 LYQPVAQNE
+349 LYKPVTQDE
-358 LVASYRAAEIMLV
+358 LVTSYRAAEVMVV

-376 GMNLVAKEYVASRID
+376 GMNLVAKEYVASRTD

-420 NLALTLDRALTM
+420 ALAVSLDRALSM
-432 PETERRERMT
+432 PEAERRERMG

-449 ARPVELWARQFV
+449 ARPVELWAQGFLQKLE
-461 SALVADER
+461 AGER
-469 TPEPRDLRQNTREL
+469 GAEPQDLRRDPEIL
-483 DALARELA
+483 EDLARRLA
-491 TRSEV
+491 QRQEV
-496 LLTLDYDG
+496 LFALDYDG
-504 TLVKI
+504 TLVPI
-509 TSNPERARPD
+509 TKNPDLARPD
-519 SALRELLVALAEM
+519 VALRELLAMLASLTGV
-532 PRVQVCIVSGRSQ
+532 RVCVVSGRAQ
-545 PSLAAWFGEL
+545 PSLSAWLGEL
-555 AIDLVAEHGVW
+555 PIDLVAEHGVW
-566 SKRARDSDW
+566 SKRANGAEWTS
-575 QCHIDPNTLGWLADA
+575 HIDSTSVDWITDA
-590 KRILQTYA
+590 KNILQTYV

-625 LALARELRV
+625 VALARELRV

-642 APVSILAGRKV
+642 APVAVLAGRKV
-653 IEMRPHGIDK
+653 IEMRPQGIDK
-663 GSAVRD
+663 GSAVRE
-669 SLGLFHRELAIAA
+669 SLGLFREGVSIAA

-695 LPENSL
+695 LPEGSL

-715 VSGPEQ
+715 VTGPEQ
-721 VRRFLRSFAEA
+721 VRRFLRTFAEA
-732 RKASAIAIDRHQQSL
+732 RNCDARTRGEGTADPGNR

>member
-1 MRRRMGRLILVANRL
+1 MSRLILVANRL
-16 PVSVDLS
+16 PVSLDLS
-23 DGQVNVHDS
+23 DGQVKVQDS
-32 AGGLATGMRGLS
+32 SGGLATGMRGLS
-44 MAEQTSWVGWPGGSP
+44 KQERTSWVGWPGGTP
-59 SNDEQRARLDQKLA
+59 SSDEQRALLDQKLA

-83 AQEAERFYEGMS
+83 GQEAERFYEGMS

-117 EEYRAVNER
+117 DEYRAVNER

-131 CARAS
+131 CSQAN

-184 EELLAGML
+184 EELLRGML
-192 GADLI
+192 GANLI
-197 GFHTF
+197 GFHTYG
-202 SYARHFSSAL
+202 YARHFSDAL
-212 LGNLGV
+212 LGNLGI

-224 VDVDGRNVS
+224 VDVEGRNVS

-241 DVPLF
+241 DVDTF
-246 ERLAASPDLPERVS
+246 ERLANAPELADRI
-260 ALRRA
+260 AELRRA
-265 QNVERLILGV
+265 QGVEQLILGV

-317 VAEYKTLRADVEG
+317 VAEYKSLRADVEG

-342 HDAPIHY
+342 HDAPLHY
-349 LYQPVAQNE
+349 LYKPVSPEE
-358 LVASYRAAEIMLV
+358 LVASYRAANIMVV

-376 GMNLVAKEYVASRID
+376 GMNLVAKEYVASRTD

-420 NLALTLDRALTM
+420 SLALTLDRALSM
-432 PETERRERMT
+432 PENERRERMT
-442 ALRDKVR
+442 SLRDKVR
-449 ARPVELWARQFV
+449 ARPVELWAQSFV
-461 SALVADER
+461 HTLEAGER
-469 TPEPRDLRQNTREL
+469 APEPQDLRQFPARL
-483 DALARELA
+483 DTLAAQLA
-491 TRSEV
+491 TRPEV
-496 LLTLDYDG
+496 LFALDYDG
-504 TLVKI
+504 TLVPI
-509 TSNPERARPD
+509 TRNPDLARPD
-519 SALRELLVALAEM
+519 AALRELLAMLANLKGVE
-532 PRVQVCIVSGRSQ
+532 VCVVSGRAQ
-545 PSLAAWFGEL
+545 PSLAAWLGEL
-555 AIDLVAEHGVW
+555 PLDLVAEHGVW
-566 SKRARDSDW
+566 SKRAHSPDW
-575 QCHIDPNTLGWLADA
+575 KSYIDPNALGWIADA
-590 KRILQTYA
+590 KSILQTYV

-625 LALARELRV
+625 VALARELRL

-653 IEMRPHGIDK
+653 LEMRPQGIDK
-663 GSAVRD
+663 GAAVRD
-669 SLGLFHRELAIAA
+669 SLSLLRPGLAIAA

-695 LPENSL
+695 LPEGSI
-701 SLCAGTLATRARYR
+701 SLCAGMLATRAGYR
-715 VSGPEQ
+715 VTGPEQ
-721 VRRFLRSFAEA
+721 VRRFLRSFVEA
-732 RKASAIAIDRHQQSL
+732 RQAIGG